1 MLKYIA
7 YRLAMLIPVLFGV
20 AVIVFTLMYV
30 TPGDPTATLLDE
42 NATEAE
48 RQALREELGIDGSYL
63 EQLWG
68 FFVGLILHFDLGNSY
83 VSGMPVIDLIGSR
96 MEATIALAFWST
108 LVAAVVGIGLGMV
121 AAMRPNSKLDDI
133 VMTFSLFGVSM
144 PNFWMG
150 LLLMLLFSLYLGWL
164 PAAGFNGWE
173 YLILPVI
180 TIATDSAAVIARMT
194 RSAMLEVLSLGYINT
209 ARSKGQRESV
219 VLFRHGLRTA
229 LMPIATTIGLQ
240 FGAMLGGA
248 LLTETIFNIPG
259 IGKLLVDSISSRD
272 FPVVQGVVLVIALLF
287 GVVNL
292 LVDLAYAYIDPR
304 VRTQFDLTRRTA

>member
-48 RQALREELGIDGSYL
+48 RQALRRELGIDGSYL

-96 MEATIALAFWST
+96 MEATVALAFWST

-121 AAMRPNSKLDDI
+121 AAIRPNSKLDDL

-219 VLFRHGLRTA
+219 VLLRHGLRTA

-304 VRTQFDLTRRTA
+304 VRTQFDLTRRAA